1 MNRYETAKF
10 VTANMAVAPQFARVA
25 SGARAGTV
33 GRIVEVRSKY
43 WSEQEYRLAVK
54 GRRRFWV
61 KGETLELLEGHIE
74 GTCYIE
80 DKSTPIYKDTLGRE
94 LSLDQT
100 VIFPRSADG
109 ALVEMVMGTI
119 KKISDKGALY
129 VRPFKIGDKTVTSS
143 DLIRLACPNRAL
155 IIDKMTA
162 TEVMLAKLA
171 CN

>member
-1 MNRYETAKF
+1 MNSYETAKF
-10 VTANMAVAPQFARVA
+10 VTANMAVAPQFARIA
-25 SGARAGTV
+25 EGSRAGTV
-33 GRIVEVRSKY
+33 GRIVDVRSKY
-43 WSEQEYRLAVK
+43 WSEQEYRLSVK

-61 KGETLELLEGHIE
+61 KGIHLELLKDHTE
-74 GTCYIE
+74 GTSFME
-80 DKSTPIYKDTLGRE
+80 DKTTPIYTDTLGRE

-119 KKISDKGALY
+119 KRISDKGALY
-129 VRPFKIGDKTVTSS
+129 VRPFKIGKKTVVSS
-143 DLIRLACPNRAL
+143 DLIRLACPDRAI

-162 TEVMLAKLA
+162 TEVMMAKLS